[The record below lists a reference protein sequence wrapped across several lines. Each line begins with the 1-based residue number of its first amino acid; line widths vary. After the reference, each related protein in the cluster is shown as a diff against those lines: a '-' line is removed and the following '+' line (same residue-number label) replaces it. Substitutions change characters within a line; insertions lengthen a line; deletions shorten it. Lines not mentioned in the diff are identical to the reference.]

1 MNTSELKIERQE
13 VLRYLGHKGQQIDD
27 NMIQMIDSCRE
38 EVKSII
44 WPRSVY
50 EYKSIHDTENGVVI
64 DGTNLLLSGND
75 IKKHLSS
82 SKECVL
88 MAVTLGNDIE
98 KKTFNNAKNT
108 TSDAEMMS
116 SVESLYI
123 EDNGATGF
131 IKNSLSKKV
140 KLINAGETTDT
151 LNLSKISLSK
161 LSTIFCASTFGLSCV
176 CFARLNA
183 LLLW

>member
-98 KKTFNNAKNT
+98 KKTRLYERINLTRALIIDACAT
-108 TSDAEMMS
+108 TAVEEVCDIILLTS
-116 SVESLYI
+116 SRHESI
-123 EDNGATGF
+123 
-131 IKNSLSKKV
+131 I
-140 KLINAGETTDT
+140 
-151 LNLSKISLSK
+151 
-161 LSTIFCASTFGLSCV
+161 
-176 CFARLNA
+176 
-183 LLLW
+183 